1 MTQLQGTIVK
11 YAATLLLFVF
21 ITSGIAAQQAKYVF
35 YFIGDGMGFTHVA
48 ATEAY
53 LSSLK
58 GEAGFEPL
66 NFSQFPTTGIATAEA
81 ENRLITGSAAAG
93 TALATGQK
101 TTVNTI
107 SMDGRRKRPLSTIAE
122 DAKAH
127 GLKVGIISSVS
138 INHATPAVFYAHQP
152 LRTNYYEIGL
162 DLVNSGFDFF
172 GGGGVNRHSGNDGD
186 LPSIYDLARDAGYTI
201 TTTQDEFN
209 RLKPGDEK
217 VIAVGSVIEGSG
229 ALRYAI
235 DQDDSDIPLESVV
248 EKATQL
254 LYNEQGFF
262 IMTEEGKIDWA
273 AHANDG
279 ATVINNVISLAEA
292 VEAALNFYEKYPDE
306 TLIVVTADHETGG
319 MTLGYATSRYDSQ
332 LSLLQLQKMST
343 QSFTILS
350 DSLLDIRENQTFD
363 FAMSLVAK
371 YYGIGGE
378 TGLTLTNYEKQLFE
392 EAWQMMTGMSEMDSD
407 AKHVLYGGGS
417 PLAAT
422 ATRILNNRAGLGWT
436 TWSHTGAYVPVYAI
450 GQGHELFN
458 GYYHISEIPQ
468 RIRRAM
474 GMSN

>member
-1 MTQLQGTIVK
+1 MSTLKGTLTK
-11 YAATLLLFVF
+11 HAATLLLIIFV
-21 ITSGIAAQQAKYVF
+21 TSGVAAQQAKYVF

-53 LSSLK
+53 RSSLK
-58 GEAGFEPL
+58 GESGFEAL
-66 NFSQFPTTGIATAEA
+66 NFSQFPTTGIATTEA

-107 SMDGRRKRPLSTIAE
+107 SMDGRRERPLTTIAE
-122 DAKAH
+122 DAKAQ
-127 GLKVGIISSVS
+127 GFKVGIISSVS

-152 LRTNYYEIGL
+152 ARSNYYEIGL

-172 GGGGVNRHSGNDGD
+172 GGGGIHRHAGNNGD

-201 TTTQDEFN
+201 TTTLDGFN
-209 RLKPGDEK
+209 SLKPGDEK
-217 VIAVGSVIEGSG
+217 VIAIGSVIEGSG

-248 EKATQL
+248 EKATEL

-279 ATVINNVISLAEA
+279 ATVIYNVISLADA
-292 VEAALNFYEKYPDE
+292 VDIALNFYEKYPDE

-319 MTLGYATSRYDSQ
+319 MTLGYATSRYDAQ

-343 QSFTILS
+343 QNFTILS
-350 DSLLDIRENQTFD
+350 DSLLDIPENQTFD

-371 YYGIGGE
+371 YYGLGGD
-378 TGLTLTNYEKQLFE
+378 TGLTLTNHEKQLFE
-392 EAWQMMTGMSEMDSD
+392 EAWQEMTGVSEKDSD
-407 AKHVLYGGGS
+407 ATHVLYGSGS

-422 ATRILNNRAGLGWT
+422 ATRVLNNRAGLGWT
-436 TWSHTGAYVPVYAI
+436 TWSHTGANVPVYAI

-468 RIRRAM
+468 RMKRAM
-474 GMSN
+474 GIK

>member
-11 YAATLLLFVF
+11 YAATLLLIVF

-53 LSSLK
+53 LSSLN

-66 NFSQFPTTGIATAEA
+66 NFSQFPTSGMATINA

-107 SMDGRRKRPLSTIAE
+107 SMDGSREHALTTIAE

-152 LRTNYYEIGL
+152 TRTNYYQIGL

-172 GGGGVNRHSGNDGD
+172 GGGGINRHSGNDGD

-217 VIAVGSVIEGSG
+217 VIAVGSVIESSG
-229 ALRYAI
+229 ALRFAI
-235 DQDDSDIPLESVV
+235 DQDDSDIPLESIV
-248 EKATQL
+248 EKAAEL

-262 IMTEEGKIDWA
+262 VMTEEGKIDWA

-292 VEAALNFYEKYPDE
+292 VEAALSFYKKYPDE

-332 LSLLQLQKMST
+332 LSLLQLQQMST

-371 YYGIGGE
+371 YYGIGGD

-392 EAWQMMTGMSEMDSD
+392 DAWQVMTGMSDMDSD
-407 AKHVLYGGGS
+407 AKYVLYGGGS

-422 ATRILNNRAGLGWT
+422 ATRVLNNRAGLGWT

-450 GQGHELFN
+450 GQGHELFT
-458 GYYHISEIPQ
+458 GYYHLSDIPQ

-474 GMSN
+474 GISN